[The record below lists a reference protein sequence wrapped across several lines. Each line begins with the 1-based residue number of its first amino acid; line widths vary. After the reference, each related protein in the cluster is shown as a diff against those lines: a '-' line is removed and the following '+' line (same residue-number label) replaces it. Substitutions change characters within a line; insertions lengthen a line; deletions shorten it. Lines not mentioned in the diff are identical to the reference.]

1 MKKKMLITGAS
12 GFVGSHLTE
21 QAKELGLEVHAAVRS
36 TSKIEDIR
44 PYVDQFVQPN
54 FADVH
59 ALKELFETEQYHYII
74 HAAALTKAKSEAQMR
89 AVNVGYTHN
98 IVAAAVSAAM
108 SLESLQYVSNPDE
121 SRMMEDVRKSLY
133 EHRSYQTVHVYGRS
147 KQASEERLCENFGGR
162 PISVFRLTAVYGP
175 RDR

>member
-1 MKKKMLITGAS
+1 MLWS
-12 GFVGSHLTE
+12 PE

-59 ALKELFETEQYHYII
+59 ALKELFEAEQYHYII

-98 IVAAAVSAAM
+98 IVAAAFAAAM
-108 SLESLQYVSNPDE
+108 PL
-121 SRMMEDVRKSLY
+121 
-133 EHRSYQTVHVYGRS
+133 
-147 KQASEERLCENFGGR
+147 ERLVRSERLIDARRREGATSSGDDDER
-162 PISVFRLTAVYGP
+162 PPAMVPGDV
-175 RDR
+175 